1 MINMRKLSFEET
13 KKLEL
18 GILKTVT
25 SFCEENGIRYFL
37 AYGTLIGA
45 ARHKGFIPWD
55 DDIDL
60 QMPRPDYE
68 KFMSLYNEKNDASPY
83 RALLPLKDGS
93 RHTFLKVVDTRTAK
107 VEKGMHYEDGKAP
120 GIDIDIFPIDGQPE
134 DDREYEK
141 YYKKKNRIFREIY
154 ELVGTY
160 SWKRKLLYLFPRI
173 HAHILGKEK
182 LFAKIEKINAPYPY
196 EEAKMVGAT
205 NSLYNGIK
213 NRTEKKNYESHVL
226 LEFEGEMFRA
236 PVGYHEILS
245 SFYGDYMILPPPEKQ
260 VTHHKNETYWRNEN
274 EEI

>member
-1 MINMRKLSFEET
+1 MRKLSVEET

-18 GILKTVT
+18 DILKDVT
-25 SFCEENGIRYFL
+25 SFCEAHNIRYFL

-45 ARHKGFIPWD
+45 VRHKGFIPWD

-68 KFMSLYNEKNDASPY
+68 KFMALYNEKKTCAY
-83 RALLPLKDGS
+83 YKAQRPLQDGS
-93 RHTFLKVVDTRTAK
+93 IHTMLKVIDTRTVK
-107 VEKGMHYEDGKAP
+107 IEKGIRYGDESQYP
-120 GIDIDIFPIDGQPE
+120 GIDIDIFPIDGQP
-134 DDREYEK
+134 DDDKVYEK
-141 YYKKKNRIFREIY
+141 YYKKKRQIFKEIY

-182 LFAKIEKINAPYPY
+182 LFEKIRKINAPYAY
-196 EEAKMVGAT
+196 ETCQKVGAT
-205 NSLYNGIK
+205 DSLYNGIK

-226 LEFEGEMFRA
+226 LPFEGEMFRA
-236 PVGYHEILS
+236 PVGYDEILS
-245 SFYGDYMILPPPEKQ
+245 SFYGDYMQLPPPDKQ
-260 VTHHKNETYWRNEN
+260 VTHHKNETYWRDEN

>member
-1 MINMRKLSFEET
+1 MRKLSFEET

-18 GILKTVT
+18 DILKDVT
-25 SFCEENGIRYFL
+25 SFCEAHNIRYFL

-45 ARHKGFIPWD
+45 VRHKGFIPWD

-68 KFMSLYNEKNDASPY
+68 KFMALYNEKNSASPY
-83 RALLPLKDGS
+83 KALNPLTDGS

-107 VEKGMHYEDGKAP
+107 LEKGMRYAEGKVP
-120 GIDIDIFPIDGQPE
+120 GIDIDIFPLDGQP
-134 DDREYEK
+134 DNDKDYEK
-141 YYKKKNRIFREIY
+141 YYKKKRQIFKEIY

-173 HAHILGKEK
+173 RAHILGKEK

-213 NRTEKKNYESHVL
+213 NRTEKKNYESLVL
-226 LEFEGEMFRA
+226 LPFEGEMFRA

-245 SFYGDYMILPPPEKQ
+245 SFYGDYMQLPPLEKQ
-260 VTHHKNETYWRNEN
+260 VTHHENETYWRDEN